1 MPHLLLLCPCEKAI
15 VDRNGALSLISI
27 MGKLTVGVPA
37 NVPPPPANAALPMQW
52 AIVTLWQAI
61 SDFEFGRSFE
71 QRAALVSES
80 GDTIIETLA
89 TFEFKKDTPND
100 SLAQI
105 IAQISGMPLSGL
117 GNGKIKVW
125 IRQKA
130 EQAKEWKES
139 GSFPF
144 RLELQPVSPPPDALS

>member
-15 VDRNGALSLISI
+15 IDRNGALSLISI
-27 MGKLTVGVPA
+27 MGKLTVGVPTNA
-37 NVPPPPANAALPMQW
+37 PAPPANAALPMQW
-52 AIVTLWQAI
+52 AIVTLWQAT
-61 SDFEFGRSFE
+61 SDFDFGRPFE

-80 GDTIIETLA
+80 GNTLIDTLA
-89 TFEFKKDTPND
+89 TFEFKRDAAND

-105 IAQISGMPLSGL
+105 IAQIPGMPVGSV
-117 GNGKIKVW
+117 GNSKVKVW

-130 EQAKEWKES
+130 EQPKEWKES

-144 RLELQPVSPPPDALS
+144 RLEFQPVSPPPEALS